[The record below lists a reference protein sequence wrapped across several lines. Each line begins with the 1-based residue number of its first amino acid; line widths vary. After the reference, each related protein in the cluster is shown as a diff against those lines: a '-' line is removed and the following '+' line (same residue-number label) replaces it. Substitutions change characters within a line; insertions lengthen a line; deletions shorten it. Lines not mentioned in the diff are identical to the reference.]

1 MNFDLNIDNYS
12 KDELIEMFEL
22 PPQYDNNILNMQE
35 TKMKEKLTLAINNGM
50 SQDMINKTL
59 QFIIKAK
66 NILLVNT
73 GYLHQDE
80 KSKSELDIVE
90 HAYNNSYAV
99 KDSKLTISD
108 DHMIQERDKIPYL
121 SSYPSQYFPG
131 VINPLKKRVRH
142 MNLNIDSKFRDN
154 YYTTSPCNFTTSM
167 HQNLNNVVKMELSAI
182 EIPNTFFVISKQ
194 FDNNYFFIELPD
206 INACQLIEIPEGN
219 YDYTGLETAL
229 NNELSILGAP
239 YSNIVFQINIT
250 NNTNGTGQMLVG
262 LDTSTNPTF
271 NFELDFQKDRSGL
284 NNYTLPLTL
293 KLGWVMGFRNGKYIN
308 NQNYISEGIVD
319 LTGSRYLYL
328 VIDDYNTSVNNS
340 FYSIFNESLLN
351 KNILARISLSGGS
364 FTVVSQNNLNITT
377 TPREYFGPVNL
388 QNINVQLLDT
398 YGRIVDLNSMD
409 FSLCLNLTIIYDI

>member
-1 MNFDLNIDNYS
+1 M
-12 KDELIEMFEL
+12 
-22 PPQYDNNILNMQE
+22 
-35 TKMKEKLTLAINNGM
+35 
-50 SQDMINKTL
+50 
-59 QFIIKAK
+59 
-66 NILLVNT
+66 
-73 GYLHQDE
+73 
-80 KSKSELDIVE
+80 
-90 HAYNNSYAV
+90 
-99 KDSKLTISD
+99 
-108 DHMIQERDKIPYL
+108 
-121 SSYPSQYFPG
+121 
-131 VINPLKKRVRH
+131 
-142 MNLNIDSKFRDN
+142 
-154 YYTTSPCNFTTSM
+154 
-167 HQNLNNVVKMELSAI
+167 
-182 EIPNTFFVISKQ
+182 
-194 FDNNYFFIELPD
+194 
-206 INACQLIEIPEGN
+206 IEIPEGN

-409 FSLCLNLTIIYDI
+409 FSFCLNLTIIYDI